1 MKKIFSL
8 LLVVC
13 VLFGCVSLA
22 NAQEIKPVILTVS
35 FGTSYNDNRDLS
47 IGAIEAE
54 LATAFPD
61 WEVRRA
67 FTAQTVIDILSDRD
81 SLQIDNVTEA
91 MEKLVAD
98 GVKKVVVQPT
108 HVINGAEYDDVLAEL
123 DPFADQF
130 DTLAIGAPLLTTAE
144 DYELVIDALLAANE
158 KAGDPETALVFMGH
172 GTHHF
177 ANASYSQLEGMMH
190 AAGYE
195 NAFVGTVEGFPTLE
209 VVQSQVAAYGAKNII
224 LQPLMVVSGDHATN
238 DMAGDEEDSW
248 KTILTDAGYEVECVM
263 EGLGQNAAICSIYVD
278 HVRAVME
285 ENGL

>member
-8 LLVVC
+8 LLAVC

-22 NAQEIKPVILTVS
+22 SAQEIKPVILTVS

-54 LATAFPD
+54 LANAFPD

-123 DPFADQF
+123 APFADQF

-144 DYELVIDALLAANE
+144 DYELVIDALLAAND

-209 VVQSQVAAYGAKNII
+209 VVQSQVAAYGAKKII

-263 EGLGQNAAICSIYVD
+263 EGLGQNAAIRSIYVD
-278 HVRAVME
+278 HVRAAME

>member
-13 VLFGCVSLA
+13 VLFGCTSLA

-209 VVQSQVAAYGAKNII
+209 VVQSQVAAYGAKKII

-248 KTILTDAGYEVECVM
+248 KAILTDAGYEVECVM
-263 EGLGQNAAICSIYVD
+263 EGLGQNAAIRSIYVD

>member
-13 VLFGCVSLA
+13 VLFGCTSLA

-54 LATAFPD
+54 LANAFPN

-123 DPFADQF
+123 APFADRF

-263 EGLGQNAAICSIYVD
+263 EGLGQNAAIRSIYVD

>member
-263 EGLGQNAAICSIYVD
+263 EGLGQNAAIRSIYVD

>member
-130 DTLAIGAPLLTTAE
+130 DTLAIGAPLLTAAE

-263 EGLGQNAAICSIYVD
+263 EGLGQNAAIRSIYVD